1 MFKTT
6 YIYELLKG
14 QLSEDGY
21 RHLLNSISNYVRK
34 YNWPKNIIIS
44 SEKNS
49 SKFWTPDD
57 INELSHQ
64 FFEFIILKDKLKYL
78 NKIPESY
85 LSYYFLQML
94 ISFVADRIKL
104 EQKKLGLSFEK
115 CEDLVFDISRS
126 DHLNL
131 KIDGIDYVYNR
142 IINKKEI
149 KSDPDIENAVKYLS
163 KIPLNDKTKHF
174 KPLVKM
180 AIEDI
185 FNRIESPIRLKKLVE
200 FVYALF
206 DQKSF
211 LPTDT
216 DIETSSIEFR
226 ELINLKHNAAIF
238 DLLSDLTKEDSSLIL
253 GYLFQGNDDTSL
265 SDLASKYNITKSSIY
280 YKVKKFKE
288 KIVKTYTPVNEED
301 GILFIQNI
309 EAALDKLSK

>member
-21 RHLLNSISNYVRK
+21 RHLLNSISYYVRK

-44 SEKNS
+44 SEKS
-49 SKFWTPDD
+49 SSIFWTPDD
-57 INELSHQ
+57 INELSHE
-64 FFEFIILKDKLKYL
+64 FFGFIILKDKLKYL

-85 LSYYFLQML
+85 LSYYFLQMF

-104 EQKKLGLSFEK
+104 EQKKLGLSFER

-142 IINKKEI
+142 TINKNEI
-149 KSDPDIENAVKYLS
+149 KSDSDIENVIKYLS
-163 KIPLNDKTKHF
+163 KIPLNEKIKHIR
-174 KPLVKM
+174 PLVKM

-211 LPTDT
+211 ILNDN
-216 DIETSSIEFR
+216 DKETSSFELR
-226 ELINLKHNAAIF
+226 ELNNQKHKAAILN
-238 DLLSDLTKEDSSLIL
+238 LLSDLTKKDAKLIL
-253 GYLFQGNDDTSL
+253 EYLFQGDSSL
-265 SDLASKYNITKSSIY
+265 SDLTPKYNMSKSSIY
-280 YKVKKFKE
+280 SIVKKFKE
-288 KIVKTYTPVNEED
+288 KIVKTYTPENEED

-309 EAALDKLSK
+309 EAALEKLSK